1 MRKHIKAG
9 AAKKDADEFYQADQ
23 EAEDYNALS
32 TEDDSEAA
40 QSDTAG
46 VAAGNAEAID
56 ESKAKK
62 DKGTAAQV
70 SAIQRSHINLM
81 NKFCEWPA
89 CYSLLITCTASYAL
103 IHFDTSVGAK
113 ISSFSRT
120 QILLILLVICIV
132 SKNVFI
138 PSRANRF
145 IENSNISTDA

>member
-1 MRKHIKAG
+1 M
-9 AAKKDADEFYQADQ
+9 
-23 EAEDYNALS
+23 
-32 TEDDSEAA
+32 
-40 QSDTAG
+40 
-46 VAAGNAEAID
+46 AAGNAEAID

-62 DKGTAAQV
+62 EKGTATQM
-70 SAIQRSHINLM
+70 SAIQRGNVNLM

-89 CYSLLITCTASYAL
+89 CYSLLITCISSYAL
-103 IHFDTSVGAK
+103 IHYETSIGAK